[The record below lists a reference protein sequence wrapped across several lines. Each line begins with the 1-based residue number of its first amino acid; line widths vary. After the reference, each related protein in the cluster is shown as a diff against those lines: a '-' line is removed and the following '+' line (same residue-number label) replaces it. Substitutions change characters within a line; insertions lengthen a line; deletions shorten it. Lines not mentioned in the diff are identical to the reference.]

1 MYLIAGLGNPTK
13 KYEHT
18 RHNVGFDT
26 LDKVAE
32 KFDIK
37 LNEKKHK
44 AELGRGFI
52 GTEKVILAKP
62 QTFMNLSGDSIRA
75 ICGYNN
81 IPADHIIIIYDD
93 TDLAEGR
100 MRIREKGSAGG
111 HNGIKSIIERLG
123 TDAFNRIRIGI
134 GAREEG
140 TDLADYVLSKPHGE
154 SRKLL
159 EGTMEDVPEAVELI
173 IKEGIQAAMNR
184 FNRKEKV
191 RTEEQA

>member
-1 MYLIAGLGNPTK
+1 
-13 KYEHT
+13 
-18 RHNVGFDT
+18 
-26 LDKVAE
+26 
-32 KFDIK
+32 
-37 LNEKKHK
+37 
-44 AELGRGFI
+44 
-52 GTEKVILAKP
+52 
-62 QTFMNLSGDSIRA
+62 MNLSGDSIRA

-81 IPADHIIIIYDD
+81 IPADHVIIIYDD

-140 TDLADYVLSKPHGE
+140 TDLADYVLSKPYGE

-159 EGTMEDVPEAVELI
+159 EGTMEDVPEAVEFI
-173 IKEGIQAAMNR
+173 IREGIQAAMNR